1 MRPLTAFRKRTRAE
15 ASRPSVVSHG
25 LRCIGKIANLDIV
38 LAMRI
43 HILALNGVFDT
54 GLAAVLDGF
63 GTANALAEMTGIS
76 SLRFRMK
83 VVGLRKSV
91 TTARGLKVP
100 VIAAARARTPDA
112 VVMPAILQLKPE
124 PLLQALASTEVRDA
138 GALLR
143 KWSGRGAL
151 TATACVGTFV
161 LAESGLLDGEE
172 ATTTWWLSPLF
183 RQRYPLVRLDESR
196 ILVQSNAVVTAGAAL
211 SHLDLVL
218 ALIRRASPELANL
231 TARYLVVDARTSQS
245 IYSIPD
251 HLAHADPLIRHFER
265 WARGRLAEGFSLDQ
279 AAETLA
285 TSKRTL
291 ARRMQSVLGKSPL
304 AYFQDLR
311 IERAVHLL
319 RTSHVSVEQ
328 IAAEVGY
335 AEGVTLRAL
344 LRRRLGRGVREIRRS
359 L

>member
-1 MRPLTAFRKRTRAE
+1 
-15 ASRPSVVSHG
+15 
-25 LRCIGKIANLDIV
+25 
-38 LAMRI
+38 MRI

-54 GLAAVLDGF
+54 GLAAILDAF
-63 GTANALAEMTGIS
+63 GTANALAEMTGVS
-76 SLRFRMK
+76 SLRFQVK
-83 VVGLRKSV
+83 VVGLGKSI
-91 TTARGLKVP
+91 TTARGLSMP
-100 VIAAARARTPDA
+100 VIAAARAQTPDA
-112 VVMPAILQLKPE
+112 VVMPAILHMSPE
-124 PLLQALASTEVRDA
+124 PLVRALAGSEVSEA
-138 GALLR
+138 GVVLR

-161 LAESGLLDGEE
+161 LAEAALLDGEE

-183 RQRYPLVRLDESR
+183 RQRYPRVRLDESR
-196 ILVQSNAVVTAGAAL
+196 ILVQSNSMLTAGAAL
-211 SHLDLVL
+211 SHLDLAL
-218 ALIRRASPELANL
+218 ALIRRTSPELANL
-231 TARYLVVDARTSQS
+231 TARYLVADVRTSQS

-251 HLAHADPLIRHFER
+251 HLAHADPLIQQFER

-279 AAETLA
+279 AAQALA

-291 ARRMQSVLGKSPL
+291 ARRMESVLGKSPL
-304 AYFQDLR
+304 AFFQDLR

-319 RTSHVSVEQ
+319 TTTRASVDQ

-344 LRRRLGRGVREIRRS
+344 LRRKLGRSAQQIRGS